1 MSEGRTVWAVVPVKR
16 FDLAKGRLA
25 DSLHADERRRLAR
38 AMLEDVLEAL
48 TDTAEV
54 DRVLVVTREPEVA
67 ALATSAGVDTIAET
81 GEGLNAAVTTGADAA
96 VAGEAEVLLIVHG
109 DLPLA
114 RSEDFSKLLAIHGTA
129 PALTI
134 APDNVLDGSNC
145 VAASPPDL
153 IPFRFGAASFEAH
166 CAEARARGVEARVL
180 SCTELATDVDRIE
193 DLEAVCAANSSGRA
207 VAFLDGSGIASRV
220 VEPR

>member
-1 MSEGRTVWAVVPVKR
+1 MSDERTVWAIVPVKR

-67 ALATSAGVDTIAET
+67 TLATSAGADTIAET

-96 VAGEAEVLLIVHG
+96 VAGEADVLLVVHG
-109 DLPLA
+109 DLPLPA
-114 RSEDFSKLLAIHGTA
+114 RRTSRSFWQFMGL
-129 PALTI
+129 
-134 APDNVLDGSNC
+134 
-145 VAASPPDL
+145 PP
-153 IPFRFGAASFEAH
+153 R
-166 CAEARARGVEARVL
+166 
-180 SCTELATDVDRIE
+180 
-193 DLEAVCAANSSGRA
+193 
-207 VAFLDGSGIASRV
+207 SR
-220 VEPR
+220 

>member
-1 MSEGRTVWAVVPVKR
+1 MWAVVPVKR

-48 TDTAEV
+48 TNTAEV

-67 ALATSAGVDTIAET
+67 TLATSAGADTIAET

-96 VAGEAEVLLIVHG
+96 VAGEADVLLVVHG

-114 RSEDFSKLLAIHGTA
+114 RSEDFSKLLAIHEAA

-153 IPFRFGAASFEAH
+153 IPFRFGAP
-166 CAEARARGVEARVL
+166 RGGPR
-180 SCTELATDVDRIE
+180 TRYRNPRP
-193 DLEAVCAANSSGRA
+193 DLRRTRHGRR
-207 VAFLDGSGIASRV
+207 STRRPRSRV
-220 VEPR
+220 RRKLQRPRSGLS